1 MWQAVEVR
9 TYPLT
14 LVLEWWGVFSRA
26 HSPPREFPQP
36 QRSPFPA
43 PVPLLFVAITAS
55 PREWWFLL
63 CQQLLPPL
71 SLHIQDVS
79 FRKHEPVPPVWLL
92 FAFIQLQWANSYLLP
107 MVDQLKFRGS
117 QCEQYWHLC
126 VCFSVSLLCFS
137 SCNFF
142 FSAGMS
148 EGGLYFEAVYY
159 WCQAC
164 DILYKM
170 RICCSKLPGEFT
182 REPCLKR
189 KALFSYPVGPNS
201 CFVVLICGTEGPEAL
216 FNGLA
221 AVRTFSLFSNDHRE
235 PLLHPLRERL
245 QIYTGSPVLGK
256 PLTKPPPMAVSNCH
270 YYCIR

>member
-1 MWQAVEVR
+1 MVVSTVSAAFAPAVPPHSGCFIQKTWTSSPCLTPVCFHSASVSKLLPSSYGGAAEIQRKPMWTV
-9 TYPLT
+9 LT
-14 LVLEWWGVFSRA
+14 LMCLFLCL
-26 HSPPREFPQP
+26 SP
-36 QRSPFPA
+36 
-43 PVPLLFVAITAS
+43 LFFFMS
-55 PREWWFLL
+55 
-63 CQQLLPPL
+63 
-71 SLHIQDVS
+71 
-79 FRKHEPVPPVWLL
+79 
-92 FAFIQLQWANSYLLP
+92 
-107 MVDQLKFRGS
+107 
-117 QCEQYWHLC
+117 
-126 VCFSVSLLCFS
+126 
-137 SCNFF
+137 FF
-142 FSAGMS
+142 FSTGMS

-164 DILYKM
+164 DVLYKM

-182 REPCLKR
+182 REPCVKR

-221 AVRTFSLFSNDHRE
+221 AVRTFSLFSNDHTE
-235 PLLHPLRERL
+235 PLLHPIRERL